1 MTFLPP
7 FRFPFCTAVAGAAVL
22 ALAGGVAQ
30 AETPP
35 MTFPNIE
42 VDCGWHPTCRFHTMD
57 FKDIVNGSLDIN
69 WEITCQD
76 GHCPA
81 GPVVLRRGRAT
92 IPCGSAETGPMRPA
106 WFLDQIPASP
116 VMPGSRTTLTL
127 TIKSLEWL
135 DWGDEFVDVINRKY
149 GWDSRRYNWDGTYET
164 VRVDVC
170 RKGSYMGLMT
180 DSVGKSDSLAVTH

>member
-1 MTFLPP
+1 
-7 FRFPFCTAVAGAAVL
+7 
-22 ALAGGVAQ
+22 
-30 AETPP
+30 
-35 MTFPNIE
+35 
-42 VDCGWHPTCRFHTMD
+42 MD

-69 WEITCQD
+69 WEITCHD

-92 IPCGSAETGPMRPA
+92 IPCGSAETGPVRPA
-106 WFLDQIPASP
+106 RFLDQLPDPP
-116 VMPGSRTTLTL
+116 VMSMGNGPKTTITL

-135 DWGDEFVDVINRKY
+135 DWGDEFVDDINRRY

-170 RKGSYMGLMT
+170 RKGSYMGSMT
-180 DSVGKSDSLAVTH
+180 ASVGRSDSLAVTH